1 MKLCAKG
8 ETIAGL
14 TAGMRNGRMGWGGS
28 VLTVVSVH
36 RGRIS
41 TAVSMWGLSADGE
54 GGGEVRWYVGGND
67 NDELS
72 AF

>member
-1 MKLCAKG
+1 ML
-8 ETIAGL
+8 I
-14 TAGMRNGRMGWGGS
+14 
-28 VLTVVSVH
+28 VVSVH
-36 RGRIS
+36 GGRIL
-41 TAVSMWGLSADGE
+41 TAVSMWGLSGDGE